1 MITLPTQKRCSYC
14 METGRPSH
22 CGMCNA
28 RDTIDNLESQLS
40 KALERGAEAWKWAM
54 FLRQFANLTLV
65 RERDEARGKLES
77 LT

>member
-1 MITLPTQKRCSYC
+1 M
-14 METGRPSH
+14 
-22 CGMCNA
+22 
-28 RDTIDNLESQLS
+28 S